1 MMNQSNTAE
10 CKMNGRGFWALIATQ
25 FQGAFNDNAFKVIVV
40 FLLPLMAKDT
50 QYPTTAIAF
59 LIFNLPFLMLP
70 SYAGFL
76 ADRFSKQRVALF
88 TKYWEVGVML
98 LGTVALMLHS
108 ISMLWITLFL
118 MAMQSAFFS
127 PAKYGI
133 LPEIL
138 KEERLPWGNGILQLG
153 TMIAIIAG
161 TAVGAPLVGAFE
173 ERAYLAGGVLVVFSA
188 IGTLSAHFISKP
200 QAAAPTRTMPLNPW
214 AGLGRCANC
223 FRKDRMLLLTMLGI
237 AYFWFAGTLSM
248 QNIIELAKETVDST
262 ALQGQLL
269 TALSLGIGIGSVAAG
284 FLSRGKIR
292 MELIPAGGF
301 GLAVFSAVL
310 GMGIWGFWGS
320 VVLLFGLGF
329 FGGFFVIPLDAMLQ
343 KRSPED
349 MRGDMIATCNFV
361 TFSGMTVSA
370 VLFYLLFNFL
380 GFSTSHI
387 FLLIAVASL
396 IVGVAS
402 CFMFPICISHI
413 IAWCIANTAYRLKVV
428 DADNLPR
435 KGGALLVSNHVSFVD
450 TIILSASTDRKIRYI
465 GDKGYCN
472 AFLLKPMAKL
482 MGVLPVSAGGNPEEN
497 AKSLRQATAAI
508 EAGEVVCIFAEGQLT
523 RTGELMPFRRGL
535 ERIMNGCDAPI
546 VPVHMDNLWGS
557 IFSYSGGRFFWKM
570 PELLPRPVTVRFG
583 KPLPADTS
591 AADVRETVAA
601 LCETS
606 FAERQLSILHRIVTD
621 ILEEDPPSFSL

>member
-1 MMNQSNTAE
+1 MNQNNADE
-10 CKMNGRGFWALIATQ
+10 CKTSERGFWALMATQ

-50 QYPTTAIAF
+50 GYPTTAIAF
-59 LIFNLPFLMLP
+59 LIFNLPFLLFP

-76 ADRFSKQRVALF
+76 ADRFSKQQITLF

-98 LGTVALMLHS
+98 LGTAALALQS
-108 ISMLWITLFL
+108 VPMLWVTLFL

-138 KEERLPWGNGILQLG
+138 KEKRLSWGNGMLQLG
-153 TMIAIIAG
+153 TMVAIIAG
-161 TAVGAPLVGAFE
+161 TAVGAPLVEAFQD
-173 ERAYLAGGVLVVFSA
+173 RAYLAGGVLVVFSTA
-188 IGTLSAHFISKP
+188 GTLASHFITRP

-214 AGLGRCANC
+214 SGLGRCAHC
-223 FRKDRMLLLTMLGI
+223 FRKDRMLLLTVLGI
-237 AYFWFAGTLSM
+237 AYFWFAGTLAM
-248 QNIIELAKETVDST
+248 QNIIELAKETVSST

-269 TALSLGIGIGSVAAG
+269 TALSLGIGIGSVTAG

-292 MELIPAGGF
+292 MELIPVGGF

-310 GMGIWGFWGS
+310 GMGAWGFWGS

-370 VLFYLLFNFL
+370 VLFYLLFNLL
-380 GFSTSHI
+380 GLSTSHI
-387 FLLIAVASL
+387 FILSAVMSL
-396 IVGVAS
+396 IVSIGA
-402 CFMFPICISHI
+402 CFLFPICVSHI
-413 IAWCIANTAYRLKVV
+413 IAWCLASMVYRLKVINT
-428 DADNLPR
+428 DNVPR

-450 TIILSASTDRKIRYI
+450 TIILSASTGRKIRYI

-482 MGVLPVSAGGNPEEN
+482 MGVLPVSAGDNPEEN
-497 AKSLRQATAAI
+497 AKSLRLATAAI
-508 EAGEVVCIFAEGQLT
+508 EAGEVVCIFAEGRLT
-523 RTGELMPFRRGL
+523 RTGELLPFRRGL

-546 VPVHMDNLWGS
+546 IPVHMDNLWGS

-583 KPLPADTS
+583 KPLPADTP
-591 AADVRETVAA
+591 AADVRQAVAA
-601 LCETS
+601 LSEIS
-606 FAERQLSILHRIVTD
+606 FTDRQFLLPHQATKKGF
-621 ILEEDPPSFSL
+621 EEDVPSFRF